1 MYYLSMENKGIVSFI
16 FEWTKLFLLAL
27 AIVIPIRV
35 LLFQPFVVSGASM
48 DPNFHDADYLI
59 IDELSYKLR
68 EPERQEVI
76 VFKYPRD
83 PSYKYIKRII
93 GLPGE
98 KVEIKDSEVFIT
110 SNNETFELD
119 EPYLPEETKQ
129 NWDRNNN
136 FSIELGANEY
146 FVMGDNRNYSSDSR
160 IWGPVPR
167 ENIVGKVFIKLSA
180 FDFLSSILTN
190 FKNNYGQN

>member
-1 MYYLSMENKGIVSFI
+1 MENKGIVSFI

>member
-1 MYYLSMENKGIVSFI
+1 MEKKELINFI
-16 FEWTKLFLLAL
+16 FDWTKLFLLAL
-27 AIVIPIRV
+27 AIVIPVRV

-76 VFKYPRD
+76 VFKYPKD
-83 PSYKYIKRII
+83 TSYKFIKRII

-98 KVEIKDSEVFIT
+98 KVEIKNGEVFINGT
-110 SNNETFELD
+110 TKID
-119 EPYLPEETKQ
+119 EPYLSEKVKAEWSK
-129 NWDRNNN
+129 NIN
-136 FSIELGANEY
+136 FSIQLGADEY

-160 IWGPVPR
+160 SWGPVPKK
-167 ENIVGKVFIKLSA
+167 NIVGKVFIKLSI
-180 FDFLSSILTN
+180 FDFL
-190 FKNNYGQN
+190 NNLMSKKIAYEQN

>member
-1 MYYLSMENKGIVSFI
+1 MNKKELIGFVFD
-16 FEWTKLFLLAL
+16 WTKLFLMAL

-59 IDELSYKLR
+59 IDELTYRMR

-76 VFKYPRD
+76 VFKYPLY

-98 KVEIKDSEVFIT
+98 KIEIKEGEIFIT
-110 SNNETFELD
+110 KDNETVKIE
-119 EPYLPEETKQ
+119 EPYLSEEVKEE
-129 NWDRNNN
+129 WENNAN
-136 FSIELGANEY
+136 FSVELAPDQY

-160 IWGPVPR
+160 SWGPVPKK
-167 ENIVGKVFIKLSA
+167 NIVGKVFVKLSI
-180 FDFLSSILTN
+180 FDLLSSLISL
-190 FKNNYGQN
+190 KNNYGQT

>member
-1 MYYLSMENKGIVSFI
+1 MNKKELIGFVFD
-16 FEWTKLFLLAL
+16 WTKLFLMAL

-59 IDELSYKLR
+59 IDELTYRLR

-76 VFKYPRD
+76 VFKYPLY

-98 KVEIKDSEVFIT
+98 KIEIKEGEIFIT
-110 SNNETFELD
+110 KDNETVKIE
-119 EPYLPEETKQ
+119 EPYLSEEVKEE
-129 NWDRNNN
+129 WSNNVN
-136 FSIELGANEY
+136 FSVELAADQY

-160 IWGPVPR
+160 SWGPVPR
-167 ENIVGKVFIKLSA
+167 KNIVGKVFVKLSI
-180 FDFLSSILTN
+180 FDFLSSLIS
-190 FKNNYGQN
+190 FKNNYGQT

>member
-1 MYYLSMENKGIVSFI
+1 MENKGVISFI

-98 KVEIKDSEVFIT
+98 KVEIIDSEVFIT

-129 NWDRNNN
+129 NWNRNNN
-136 FSIELGANEY
+136 FSIELGENQY

-190 FKNNYGQN
+190 LKNNYGQN

>member
-1 MYYLSMENKGIVSFI
+1 MYYFHMEKKEIINFI
-16 FEWTKLFLLAL
+16 FDWTKLLLLAL

-76 VFKYPRD
+76 VFKYPKD
-83 PSYKYIKRII
+83 TSYKFIKRII

-98 KVEIKDSEVFIT
+98 KVEIKNGEVFINGT
-110 SNNETFELD
+110 TKIDET
-119 EPYLPEETKQ
+119 YLSEKVKAE
-129 NWDRNNN
+129 WSRNTN
-136 FSIELGANEY
+136 FSIQLGADEY

-160 IWGPVPR
+160 SWGPVPKK
-167 ENIVGKVFIKLSA
+167 NIVGKVFIKLSI
-180 FDFLSSILTN
+180 FDFLSNLMSKKIA
-190 FKNNYGQN
+190 YEQN